1 MIDNRISSS
10 SSRAQKVLRF
20 FLVRLVLAALFLA
33 AALALHLGQKA
44 LLTYLGLADLLIVK
58 IYRPLAGIALIY
70 FSYYLFVRFI
80 EKRPLT
86 ELSLPGWTK
95 ELGQGA
101 ALGFLLITVQV
112 VFLAAFGVYN
122 ATFAGI
128 SMGLLKI
135 VAISLIAGVFEEL
148 IMRGILFRILE
159 EGLGSWLA
167 IAISSLIFGLLH
179 ITNPGASVLSG
190 LTIALEAGLLL
201 ALAYM
206 YTRRLWLVIG
216 LHFSWNAT
224 LGGIY
229 GLTVSGVE
237 AQGLLRAGLEGP
249 DWVTGG
255 AFGLEAGVT
264 ALVATLILS
273 AFLLWRL
280 RRTGAFRPAPW
291 TVRQAA
297 PEAT

>member
-1 MIDNRISSS
+1 M
-10 SSRAQKVLRF
+10 
-20 FLVRLVLAALFLA
+20 RLVLAVLFVA

-44 LLTYLGLADLLIVK
+44 LLTYLGFAELLIVK
-58 IYRPLAGIALIY
+58 IYRPLAGVTLIY
-70 FSYYLFVRFI
+70 LSYYLFVRFI
-80 EKRPLT
+80 ERRPLT

-95 ELGQGA
+95 ELGRGI

-112 VFLAAFGVYN
+112 VFLAAIGAYN
-122 ATFAGI
+122 ATFAGF

-135 VAISLIAGVFEEL
+135 VSISLVAAVVEEL
-148 IMRGILFRILE
+148 FMRGILFRILE

-167 IAISSLIFGLLH
+167 IALSSLIFGLAH
-179 ITNPGASVLSG
+179 ISNPGASVLGG

-237 AQGLLRAGLEGP
+237 AEGLLRAGLEGP

-255 AFGLEAGVT
+255 AFGLEAGLT

-273 AFLLWRL
+273 AALLWRL
-280 RRTGAFRPAPW
+280 QRRGAFRPAPW
-291 TVRQAA
+291 MARRATV
-297 PEAT
+297 EAT